1 MENEIDK
8 NTKITLD
15 LKMAG
20 MLVGFILTLSSMYFV
35 LKADIVVAKKLPLPV
50 IQRVEYDLKDELIRQ
65 TILDTQLDVEI
76 LLKKVEKMDE
86 RIYKLST
93 KQ

>member
-20 MLVGFILTLSSMYFV
+20 MLVGVILTISSMYFV

>member
-1 MENEIDK
+1 MEKEIDK
-8 NTKITLD
+8 DTKITLD

-35 LKADIVVAKKLPLPV
+35 LKADIVIAKKLPLPV

>member
-8 NTKITLD
+8 DTKITLD

-20 MLVGFILTLSSMYFV
+20 MLVGFILTISSMYFV

>member
-8 NTKITLD
+8 DTKITLD

>member
-20 MLVGFILTLSSMYFV
+20 MLVGFILTISSMYFV

>member
-50 IQRVEYDLKDELIRQ
+50 IQRVEYDLKDELISQ

>member
-20 MLVGFILTLSSMYFV
+20 MVVGFILTLSSMYFV